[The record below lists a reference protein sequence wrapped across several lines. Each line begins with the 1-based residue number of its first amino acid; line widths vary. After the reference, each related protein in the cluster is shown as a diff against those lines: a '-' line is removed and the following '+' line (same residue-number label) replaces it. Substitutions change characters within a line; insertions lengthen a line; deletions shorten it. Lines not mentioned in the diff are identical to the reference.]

1 MTDDNILIP
10 LIINYPDCPNKIIDV
25 PVGAIDIF
33 HTILDLL
40 NIQHK
45 NKFSGSYVG
54 KTLVPL
60 INGNYK
66 NEYMLRK
73 FRTDAR
79 YIAQDGNITSIRGKN
94 FKYVN
99 SKIPY
104 GGLDNEQFYDYI
116 LIIGLSNYAFI
127 KMFINCSKKVFKNKH
142 FTIII
147 NDNLEDASDEICGE
161 NIEVKNINDYN
172 NNTIS
177 EITYNKYNLTF
188 VLSDSYSKK
197 EFEGYRP
204 ILNNLECQV
213 LYSDY
218 NCEIYKSL
226 RNIPTYNQDIKEKIL
241 NGDIIVYGSGTPYS
255 SILPSLETKGV
266 ADLIIKNKA
275 PKVMIA
281 NLKKETNNFLSVS
294 DLVNDL
300 YKYLNRSTSKRL
312 NKKDLLTHLIVNDST
327 YEESNSITLDEE
339 KILHQCPWLT
349 IIKGNFSDPLNSY
362 SHNGKNVLK
371 ALLKIANNN

>member
-1 MTDDNILIP
+1 METE
-10 LIINYPDCPNKIIDV
+10 
-25 PVGAIDIF
+25 AIRV
-33 HTILDLL
+33 
-40 NIQHK
+40 QE
-45 NKFSGSYVG
+45 
-54 KTLVPL
+54 
-60 INGNYK
+60 
-66 NEYMLRK
+66 EYLLRK
-73 FRTDAR
+73 FQRNVTK
-79 YIAQDGNITSIRGKN
+79 YIKSN
-94 FKYVN
+94 FID
-99 SKIPY
+99 KI
-104 GGLDNEQFYDYI
+104 DYI

-226 RNIPTYNQDIKEKIL
+226 RN
-241 NGDIIVYGSGTPYS
+241 
-255 SILPSLETKGV
+255 
-266 ADLIIKNKA
+266 
-275 PKVMIA
+275 
-281 NLKKETNNFLSVS
+281 
-294 DLVNDL
+294 
-300 YKYLNRSTSKRL
+300 KRL
-312 NKKDLLTHLIVNDST
+312 KYFFNKLKFNKQKYFRKPSSFIYDIVKLFKG
-327 YEESNSITLDEE
+327 EISI
-339 KILHQCPWLT
+339 
-349 IIKGNFSDPLNSY
+349 
-362 SHNGKNVLK
+362 
-371 ALLKIANNN
+371 